1 MVTDYTQQLFSFSFF
16 FFFCCNFGTDKMA
29 GLSTWWLLWWCYS
42 EFFVSHLNT
51 FFGLWHVGDDWRKF
65 CFFLPMST
73 WEKILI
79 SEILFVKIN
88 KRMSVDVCRQVFHID
103 SRFSSLSFLLN
114 GTSLEKKDAQQ
125 MWNANF
131 SRFGYCCVCRRPPL
145 ICIKC
150 VCLASLKLQAH

>member
-1 MVTDYTQQLFSFSFF
+1 MVTDYPHSNFFLFLFSSFVVISAQTKWRGWARGGCCGGVTRNFSYRIWTHFSVY
-16 FFFCCNFGTDKMA
+16 GMWEMTD
-29 GLSTWWLLWWCYS
+29 
-42 EFFVSHLNT
+42 E
-51 FFGLWHVGDDWRKF
+51 KF

-114 GTSLEKKDAQQ
+114 GTSLWKKKDAQQ

-131 SRFGYCCVCRRPPL
+131 SRFGYSVCRRPPR
-145 ICIKC
+145 
-150 VCLASLKLQAH
+150 